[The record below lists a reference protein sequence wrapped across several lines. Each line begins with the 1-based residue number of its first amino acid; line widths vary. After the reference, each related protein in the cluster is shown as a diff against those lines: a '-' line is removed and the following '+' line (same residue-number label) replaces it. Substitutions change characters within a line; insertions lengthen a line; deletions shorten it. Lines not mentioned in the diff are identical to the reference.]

1 MSENERRRGLFFSM
15 MDILSFVN
23 ELDKLYL
30 QQSDDFK
37 ALVKPPKH
45 LLAKDFERYVIHLWR
60 YLDSIGDATEAEERL
75 YKLVSDFMVDYDGSY
90 LDLP

>member
-1 MSENERRRGLFFSM
+1 M

-23 ELDKLYL
+23 GLQDLYL
-30 QQSDDFK
+30 EQSDDFK

-45 LLAKDFERYVIHLWR
+45 VQAVHFERYVIQLWR
-60 YLDSIGDATEAEERL
+60 YLDNIGDATEVEEQL
-75 YKLVSDFMVDYDGSY
+75 YKFVSDFMVDYDGSY